1 MEPYVRRLD
10 LRALE
15 LVRIGPATVA
25 PRRFGATIEFGKLE
39 LELIVELDDEH
50 KPRCRSL
57 TVRNRDV
64 TTETLR
70 EIPVA
75 KLAQAALAEAMRPY
89 EEMPNGGIRMPLF
102 PEPAER
108 ERMYEQAAEGG
119 RRPRRGAPVTK
130 ETLTQVAELY
140 RAAVANGDPPTQTIA
155 DAMHA
160 SRSTAARWVAK
171 ARKEKLLGQAMRGRA
186 GEAS

>member
-1 MEPYVRRLD
+1 MELDIRRRD
-10 LRALE
+10 LRDLQ
-15 LVRIGPATVA
+15 LVQLGPDTVA
-25 PRRFGATIEFGKLE
+25 PQRFGIVIGWGELE
-39 LELIVELDDEH
+39 LELDIELDDDH
-50 KPRCRSL
+50 KPRCRAL
-57 TVRNRDV
+57 TVRDGDV

-75 KLAQAALAEAMRPY
+75 KVAQAALEATVWIY
-89 EEMPNGGIRMPLF
+89 EEVPEGGIRMPLF

-119 RRPRRGAPVTK
+119 RRPRRGSPVTK

-140 RAAVANGDPPTQTIA
+140 RTAVANNDPPTQTVA

-160 SRSTAARWVAK
+160 SRSTAARWVSK
-171 ARKEKLLGQAMRGRA
+171 ARKAKLLGPAMRGRA